1 MTTTPNTPNEP
12 NTTNNQPGDECDLL
26 GARVIRK
33 VTKRTS
39 APGSWVT
46 GTIAG
51 HRFEAL
57 VFPEPA
63 SDPAFE
69 IEGSNISKFWLGDE
83 SGRALADFDRGWN
96 LKPTTELAQ
105 RITDLL
111 AAGLAE
117 TVYPD

>member
-1 MTTTPNTPNEP
+1 MTNTPNTA
-12 NTTNNQPGDECDLL
+12 NQPADHDDLL
-26 GARVIRK
+26 GTLRITK
-33 VTKRTS
+33 VTARAS

-69 IEGSNISKFWLGDE
+69 IEGSNISKFWMADGN
-83 SGRALADFDRGWN
+83 GHAVADFDRGWN
-96 LKPTTELAQ
+96 LRPTTGMAQ
-105 RITDLL
+105 RLTDLL

-117 TVYPD
+117 AVYG

>member
-1 MTTTPNTPNEP
+1 MTDY
-12 NTTNNQPGDECDLL
+12 PGDLL
-26 GARVIRK
+26 DTLKIAKISKRK
-33 VTKRTS
+33 S

-46 GTIAG
+46 GTIGG

-63 SDPAFE
+63 ENPEYE
-69 IEGSNISKFWLGDE
+69 IPGSNMSKFWL
-83 SGRALADFDRGWN
+83 ADAAGHAVACFDRGWE
-96 LKPTTELAQ
+96 LKPATETAQ

-117 TVYPD
+117 TVYG